1 MPSALEDQAEKTMS
15 GSAWGC
21 RWVFSVRN
29 VVANRLVAHPNRLRE
44 LGRVF
49 ATARARASAVGPH
62 GQLALVWKTPAEV
75 GGTRTTDFHVANV
88 ILPYLGEPG
97 RRIVAGQRVIYT
109 SANGGERRR
118 PRDRRGMRDRAHA
131 F

>member
-75 GGTRTTDFHVANV
+75 GGTRTTDFHVAKV
-88 ILPYLGEPG
+88 F
-97 RRIVAGQRVIYT
+97 VADYEGPRGTIRAGHRVIHT
-109 SANGGERRR
+109 LANGNERRR
-118 PRDRRGMRDRAHA
+118 PRDGRGMKQPE
-131 F
+131 